1 MKKIIQLPY
10 HKLNS
15 SKNSNINLTNLKTKN
30 NNNENKILNKSLK
43 SSLCNSL
50 IKNKSKTN
58 QNNIFN
64 KESNQNNILLSNN
77 IKFQKKRIT
86 QFKKIV
92 KNPTRLKKENKMLN
106 ERIYYPKVLINS
118 NFIEQKKQNKIIK
131 ANSNSYS
138 RTAVSTINDNTYTFN
153 INYSKRNENNILRNL
168 IENIN
173 LKEIEKVS
181 KIDLLKNNVFLM
193 KIYSIIYSLIS
204 KDYSIFDLEKN
215 LEIKN
220 QFKELSNNIEILNN
234 NKNINC
240 NIINADLFDNTDC
253 FHNENNNIL

>member
-30 NNNENKILNKSLK
+30 NNNENKILNKSFK

-50 IKNKSKTN
+50 ISNKSKTKTN

-86 QFKKIV
+86 QLKKIV
-92 KNPTRLKKENKMLN
+92 KKPTRLMKRNIMLN

-138 RTAVSTINDNTYTFN
+138 RTAVSTINDNTYTF
-153 INYSKRNENNILRNL
+153 L
-168 IENIN
+168 IIQ
-173 LKEIEKVS
+173 KE
-181 KIDLLKNNVFLM
+181 M
-193 KIYSIIYSLIS
+193 KI
-204 KDYSIFDLEKN
+204 IF
-215 LEIKN
+215 
-220 QFKELSNNIEILNN
+220 
-234 NKNINC
+234 
-240 NIINADLFDNTDC
+240 
-253 FHNENNNIL
+253 